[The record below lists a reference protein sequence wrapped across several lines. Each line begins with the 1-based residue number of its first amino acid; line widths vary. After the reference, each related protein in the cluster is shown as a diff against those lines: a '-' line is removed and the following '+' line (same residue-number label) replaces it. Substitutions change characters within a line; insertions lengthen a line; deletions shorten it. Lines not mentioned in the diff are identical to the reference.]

1 MTSTTFDTLM
11 HAKKLQE
18 KGFTAEQVE
27 AQVEMIKEIIDT
39 QLATKQD
46 TAEIIRDLK
55 ELEYRL
61 TIKMGVFSI
70 GIISALAA
78 IIKLQ

>member
-18 KGFTAEQVE
+18 KGFTAEQAE

-61 TIKMGVFSI
+61 TIKMGIFSI

-78 IIKLQ
+78 IIKL